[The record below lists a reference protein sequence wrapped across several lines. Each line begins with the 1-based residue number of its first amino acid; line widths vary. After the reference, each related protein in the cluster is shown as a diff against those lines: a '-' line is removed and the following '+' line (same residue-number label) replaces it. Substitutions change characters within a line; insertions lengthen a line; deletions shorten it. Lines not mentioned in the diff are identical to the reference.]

1 MPEQLQTVHV
11 LVFSI
16 VCLAL
21 TETVSEQAAV
31 I

>member
-1 MPEQLQTVHV
+1 VHA

-16 VCLAL
+16 IYLAL
-21 TETVSEQAAV
+21 TERVSEQAAV

>member
-1 MPEQLQTVHV
+1 VHA

-21 TETVSEQAAV
+21 TESVSEQAAV
-31 I
+31 IYIT

>member
-1 MPEQLQTVHV
+1 VHV
-11 LVFSI
+11 LVFII

-21 TETVSEQAAV
+21 TESVSEQAAV